1 MHQIFKFPNQHRILS
16 SCGAYIL
23 AQGSFSTSCH
33 KVEFR
38 NVLKKEEEEWHIFG
52 ILPHLPSLKRF
63 LANRLQLPDSIL
75 LKKNW
80 KNQIVA
86 FHLEKKIQC
95 CMQVSSL
102 QAAMVSKAVHD
113 LDSHDIGIHFTVFS
127 SLLLMTKPWSST
139 VQIQFSV
146 KWKKSPHRL
155 LPTYQLDFRSQGK
168 KSLII
173 ICHVLAFGNY
183 YQKCMC
189 FDFRGRFSNFFH

>member
-1 MHQIFKFPNQHRILS
+1 
-16 SCGAYIL
+16 
-23 AQGSFSTSCH
+23 
-33 KVEFR
+33 
-38 NVLKKEEEEWHIFG
+38 
-52 ILPHLPSLKRF
+52 
-63 LANRLQLPDSIL
+63 
-75 LKKNW
+75 
-80 KNQIVA
+80 
-86 FHLEKKIQC
+86 
-95 CMQVSSL
+95 
-102 QAAMVSKAVHD
+102 MVSKAVHD

-183 YQKCMC
+183 Y
-189 FDFRGRFSNFFH
+189 